1 MTLIVLYVFE
11 YCEHATNSSDIIINT
26 LFMNNKACLYSKYEE
41 WEARNANDCTD
52 DGEDDDVT
60 C

>member
-41 WEARNANDCTD
+41 WEARNAD
-52 DGEDDDVT
+52 D
-60 C
+60 